1 VAGVRDHADVLAEL
15 FVCHA
20 HEPVADINPQHV
32 GGAAARE
39 FVSANRGAAE
49 ATAVEV
55 LPLLTGSPL
64 SSGAAR

>member
-1 VAGVRDHADVLAEL
+1 MARRELADRPALEAR
-15 FVCHA
+15 
-20 HEPVADINPQHV
+20 
-32 GGAAARE
+32 GAAARE